1 MKEITP
7 AHLRCAIGTCSAV
20 YEVDGD
26 DLLVIGKKITS
37 ELNEKIQSRVGEDEF
52 AILINREFFNE
63 LQKK

>member
-7 AHLRCAIGTCSAV
+7 AHLRCAIGTCPAV

-26 DLLVIGKKITS
+26 DLLVVGKKITS
-37 ELNEKIQSRVGEDEF
+37 ELNEKIQSRVGEGEF
-52 AILINREFFNE
+52 AVLINREFFSE